1 MGKPQAGEIAIF
13 GSETRQAIDGRNQF
27 GSKEFQTASHENQVG
42 IIGHVATGGS
52 EMNDRFG
59 RGADIA
65 KRVDMRHHVMS
76 EQFFVMGR
84 RDEID
89 LIDMLPQFINLRL
102 SDIQS

>member
-1 MGKPQAGEIAIF
+1 M
-13 GSETRQAIDGRNQF
+13 D
-27 GSKEFQTASHENQVG
+27 
-42 IIGHVATGGS
+42 
-52 EMNDRFG
+52 DRFG

-89 LIDMLPQFINLRL
+89 LINMLPQFIDLRL
-102 SDIQS
+102 SDIQSQFSFGFGQGDPQPTPGRVFRLRRPELAHLG